1 MRTATK
7 WILGIVA
14 TLLLIIVAAAIVLYT
29 FDWNRVKPR
38 INNMVSEAT
47 GRTFE
52 IRGNL
57 AVDWQRDPM
66 AEGGW
71 RRFVP
76 LPVIQ
81 AEDVILGNPEWAE
94 KDLMAEIG
102 RISFG
107 VELLPLLGHA
117 VVLRSTTLH
126 NASVAI
132 ERTADQNNWTFEP
145 KDKPEEEKKESKPWQ
160 VAVSEISINES
171 RLAYR
176 DAPLELSIDADI
188 TTVGDTVALQ
198 GKGERADASPAPA
211 APATPAGTQD
221 DESGKDADKPADAAA
236 APAERQPPA
245 NQAGDYGMSFDF
257 TGKYREADV
266 QGSGKTGQVLSLRD
280 PQVRFP
286 LLLDLR
292 AGRVSARAEG
302 RIGNLYENPEVDL
315 QVELAAPSMSLLYPL
330 TGIVLPN
337 TPPFAT
343 SGHLYGSM
351 DPDNP
356 LWRYDGFKG
365 TVGKSDLQGSVE
377 YRGSGER
384 PSLKGDMRSRLLRF
398 ADLGPLVGVGGEP
411 ADPAAKD
418 EDARKGKAKSNSRP
432 GRVLPDSEFKTDRW
446 NAMDVD
452 VRFSGDRIVQEGSLP
467 LDHMRMH
474 AIMDNG
480 VLKLAP
486 IEFGVADGKLNANV
500 TIDGGAKP
508 MKARLEGSVSAV
520 QLPSLFPDVQA
531 MQRSA
536 GRIDGAVA
544 LVSRGNSIADLL
556 AESGGEIK
564 VYLRSGRI
572 SRFLLEAASLNVA
585 SAVAAKLF
593 GDDEVRIRCAG
604 VSMALKDGLATMR
617 DFRIS
622 TDSALIDVTGA
633 IDFAEERL
641 ALDVKPESHDLR
653 LVSLRTPL
661 YVNGTFADPE
671 IGLEKGPLLARA
683 GLAAAIVAIAPA
695 AAALLPLTVPGSDK
709 ETDCGELLQEAR
721 RKPTTNPDTSSPIDD
736 KTVKEQEGAM
746 ERDRSPST
754 EQRGAATERRE
765 RATGRG
771 EQATTQR
778 SRGNGARNAN
788 GNGKTET
795 FGAGGSTPASTLQ
808 AR

>member
-7 WILGIVA
+7 WILGIFA
-14 TLLLIIVAAAIVLYT
+14 ALLLLIVAAVIVLYT

-52 IRGNL
+52 IRGDL
-57 AVDWQRDPM
+57 DVDWQRDRN
-66 AEGGW
+66 ATAGW
-71 RRFVP
+71 QRFVP
-76 LPVIQ
+76 LPIIQ
-81 AEDVILGNPEWAE
+81 AEDVILSNPEWAE
-94 KDLMAEIG
+94 KDQMAEIG

-107 VELLPLLGHA
+107 VELLPLLKNT
-117 VVLRSTTLH
+117 VVLRSASFH

-132 ERTADQNNWTFEP
+132 ERAADRNNWTFEP
-145 KDKPEEEKKESKPWQ
+145 KDKQQEDKESEPWQ
-160 VAVSEISINES
+160 IAVSEISINES
-171 RLAYR
+171 KLAYR
-176 DAPLELSIDADI
+176 DAPLELSIDASI
-188 TTVGDTVALQ
+188 TTVGDTVALD
-198 GKGERADASPAPA
+198 GSGERAEAGPAPA
-211 APATPAGTQD
+211 APAGTNESRPGQD
-221 DESGKDADKPADAAA
+221 AAKPAEAAA
-236 APAERQPPA
+236 AKKTAGDETTRPDGRKPPES
-245 NQAGDYGMSFDF
+245 QAGDYGMSFEF

-266 QGSGKTGQVLSLRD
+266 EGSGKTGQVLSLRD

-292 AGRVSARAEG
+292 TGRVTARAEG

-315 QVELAAPSMSLLYPL
+315 QVELSAPSMSLLYPL
-330 TGIVLPN
+330 TGVVLPN
-337 TPPFAT
+337 TPPFST

-351 DPDNP
+351 DPDNQ
-356 LWRYDGFKG
+356 LWRYENFQG
-365 TVGKSDLQGSVE
+365 TVGKSDLQGSLE

-384 PSLKGDMRSRLLRF
+384 PSLKGEMRSKLLRF

-418 EDARKGKAKSNSRP
+418 KAARQGKAKSNSRP

-452 VRFSGDRIVQEGSLP
+452 VKFRGDRIVQDGSLP
-467 LDHMRMH
+467 LDNMRMH

-480 VLKLAP
+480 VLKLTP
-486 IEFGVADGKLNANV
+486 LEFGVADGKLSANITV
-500 TIDGGAKP
+500 DGSAKP
-508 MKARLEGSVSAV
+508 MKARLEGSVTAV
-520 QLPSLFPDVQA
+520 QLPKLFPKVEA

-544 LVSRGNSIADLL
+544 LVSRGNSVADLL
-556 AESGGEIK
+556 AEGGGEIK

-633 IDFAEERL
+633 IDFAGERL

-661 YVNGTFADPE
+661 YVNGTFADPD

-721 RKPTTNPDTSSPIDD
+721 RKPSVNPDTSSPIDD
-736 KTVKEQEGAM
+736 KTVKEVEGSM
-746 ERDRSPST
+746 EKDPSPST
-754 EQRGAATERRE
+754 EQRDGSTAPPR
-765 RATGRG
+765 GRG
-771 EQATTQR
+771 N
-778 SRGNGARNAN
+778 NGANAGG

-795 FGAGGSTPASTLQ
+795 FGGRGNTPASTLQ

>member
-7 WILGIVA
+7 WILGIFAVL
-14 TLLLIIVAAAIVLYT
+14 LLLIVAAGIVLYT

-52 IRGNL
+52 IRGDL
-57 AVDWQRDPM
+57 DVDWQRDPT
-66 AEGGW
+66 ATGGW

-107 VELLPLLGHA
+107 VELPPLLKHT
-117 VVLRSTTLH
+117 VVLRSASFQ

-132 ERTADQNNWTFEP
+132 ERAADRNNWTFEK
-145 KDKPEEEKKESKPWQ
+145 KDQPQEEPESEPWQ
-160 VAVSEISINES
+160 IAVSEITINES

-176 DAPLELSIDADI
+176 DVPLELSIDASI
-188 TTVGDTVALQ
+188 TTTGDTVSLAEDT
-198 GKGERADASPAPA
+198 GRADPGPAR
-211 APATPAGTQD
+211 
-221 DESGKDADKPADAAA
+221 DK
-236 APAERQPPA
+236 APAEAKDAQSGEDDKPGDEAARGKGAKTDAARPVYREPPVNPPTA
-245 NQAGDYGMSFDF
+245 YGMSFKF

-266 QGSGKTGQVLSLRD
+266 EGSGKTGEVLSLRD
-280 PQVRFP
+280 PEVRFP

-292 AGRVSARAEG
+292 AGRVTARAEG

-356 LWRYDGFKG
+356 LWRYDDFQG

-411 ADPAAKD
+411 SDPAAKD
-418 EDARKGKAKSNSRP
+418 KAARKGKAKSSSRP

-452 VRFSGDRIVQEGSLP
+452 VRFSGDRIVQDGSLP
-467 LDHMRMH
+467 LDNMRMH

-480 VLKLAP
+480 VLKLTP
-486 IEFGVADGKLNANV
+486 IEFGVAEGKLNANI
-500 TIDGGAKP
+500 TIDGSVRP
-508 MKARLEGSVSAV
+508 MKARLEGNVSAV
-520 QLPSLFPDVQA
+520 QLPKLFPEVQA

-544 LVSRGNSIADLL
+544 LVSRGNSVADLL
-556 AESGGEIK
+556 AEGGGEIK

-653 LVSLRTPL
+653 IVSLRTPL

-709 ETDCGELLQEAR
+709 ETDCGELLREAR
-721 RKPTTNPDTSSPIDD
+721 RKPSTNPDTSSPIDD
-736 KTVKEQEGAM
+736 KTVKEQEGPT
-746 ERDRSPST
+746 EKDPSPST
-754 EQRGAATERRE
+754 EQRGAGAERRN
-765 RATGRG
+765 
-771 EQATTQR
+771 QATTPR
-778 SRGNGARNAN
+778 SRGNENS
-788 GNGKTET
+788 NGKTES
-795 FGAGGSTPASTLQ
+795 FGGGGSTPASTLQ

>member
-7 WILGIVA
+7 WILGVFA
-14 TLLLIIVAAAIVLYT
+14 ALLLLIAAAGIVLYS

-52 IRGNL
+52 IRGDL
-57 AVDWQRDPM
+57 DVDWQRDR
-66 AEGGW
+66 AATHGW
-71 RRFVP
+71 QRFVP
-76 LPVIQ
+76 LPIIQ
-81 AEDVILGNPEWAE
+81 AEDVILSNPEWAE

-107 VELLPLLGHA
+107 VELLPLLERT
-117 VVLRSTTLH
+117 VVLRSASFQ

-132 ERTADQNNWTFEP
+132 ERAEDRNNWTFDK
-145 KDKPEEEKKESKPWQ
+145 KDEEQEKPESEPWQ
-160 VAVSEISINES
+160 IAVSEIAINES
-171 RLAYR
+171 KLAYR
-176 DAPLELSIDADI
+176 DAPLELSIDASI
-188 TTVGDTVALQ
+188 TTVGDTVSLAN
-198 GKGERADASPAPA
+198 E
-211 APATPAGTQD
+211 
-221 DESGKDADKPADAAA
+221 DKHAAA
-236 APAERQPPA
+236 GPTKDEGDPGRAAE
-245 NQAGDYGMSFDF
+245 DYGMSFEF

-266 QGSGKTGQVLSLRD
+266 EGSGKTGEVLSLRD

-292 AGRVSARAEG
+292 AGRVSAKAEG

-351 DPDNP
+351 DPDNQ
-356 LWRYDGFKG
+356 LWRYENFQG
-365 TVGKSDLQGSVE
+365 TVGKSDLQGSLE

-384 PSLKGDMRSRLLRF
+384 PSLKGDMRSKLLRF

-418 EDARKGKAKSNSRP
+418 KAARQGKAKSNSRP

-452 VRFSGDRIVQEGSLP
+452 VRFSGDRIVQDGSLP
-467 LDHMRMH
+467 LDNMRMH
-474 AIMDNG
+474 AVMDNG
-480 VLKLAP
+480 VLKLTP
-486 IEFGVADGKLNANV
+486 IEFGMADGKLKANI
-500 TIDGGAKP
+500 TIDGSAKP
-508 MKARLEGSVSAV
+508 MKARLEGNVSAV
-520 QLPSLFPDVQA
+520 QLPKLFPDVKA

-556 AESGGEIK
+556 AEGGGEIK

-633 IDFAEERL
+633 IDFADERL

-653 LVSLRTPL
+653 IISLRTPL
-661 YVNGTFADPE
+661 YVNGTFANPD

-721 RKPTTNPDTSSPIDD
+721 RKPSVNPDTSSPIDD
-736 KTVKEQEGAM
+736 KTVKEVEGSM
-746 ERDRSPST
+746 EKDPSPST
-754 EQRGAATERRE
+754 EQRGGSAAP
-765 RATGRG
+765 
-771 EQATTQR
+771 QR
-778 SRGNGARNAN
+778 SRSNGVVNAG
-788 GNGKTET
+788 GNGKTQT
-795 FGAGGSTPASTLQ
+795 FGGRSNTPASTLH